1 MVKRISAKEA
11 LIELKSIKKNSVF
24 NNNLKNYEDKWNII
38 IDKLSLMNMS

>member
-1 MVKRISAKEA
+1 MVKRILSKEA
-11 LIELKSIKKNSVF
+11 LIELKSIKENSVF